1 MEFQTKHTRFRGYQL
16 KTKGSSFSY
25 WNGSHFSLGE
35 ARYNDDNKNSIWHEL
50 KMCGKTSIDLL
61 HITSWDADHCS
72 STELNNILKE
82 LKPKRI
88 EYPGYPIDTNT
99 QNQLDSLAAIL
110 KYEAGDVNA
119 PKVIKVDKIDPTYIA
134 TLGTSSE
141 WDFSNILF
149 NNKKDYPTSNNN
161 STIKLF
167 KTGCFSVLSLGDLE
181 LEEISKWLVQFKAI
195 KTEVDVLIMA
205 HHGSD
210 NGFTTADFL
219 DAVKPKVA
227 FCLCDYGNQYD
238 HPSKNVIQLLG
249 NKKIDYYS
257 TKQGDVIIES
267 IEDHQKKYRVWDYIS
282 DGEKLREYPST
293 YNSKRYSKHTSD
305 NFLKMIQNFN
315 KNKGL

>member
-1 MEFQTKHTRFRGYQL
+1 MEFQTKHTRFRAYQL
-16 KTKGSSFSY
+16 KSKGSSFSY
-25 WNGSHFSLGE
+25 WDGSNFTLCE

-50 KMCGKTSIDLL
+50 KVCGKTSIDLL

-72 STELNNILKE
+72 STELINLLKE

-99 QNQLDSLAAIL
+99 PNQVASLAAITN
-110 KYEAGDVNA
+110 YEASELTTPKIIRVN
-119 PKVIKVDKIDPTYIA
+119 KIDGDYVSKLNNA
-134 TLGTSSE
+134 TE
-141 WDFSNILF
+141 WGYSNILF
-149 NNKKDYPTSNNN
+149 NNKKDYPASNNN

-181 LEEISKWLVQFKAI
+181 LEEISKWLVQFKMI
-195 KTEVDVLIMA
+195 KTEVDILIMA

-227 FCLCDYGNQYD
+227 FCLCDFDNQYD
-238 HPSKNVIQLLG
+238 HPSKNVLQLLL
-249 NKKIDYYS
+249 NRKIDYYS

-267 IEDHQKKYRVWDYIS
+267 IEDHQKKYKVWDYIS
-282 DGEKLREYPST
+282 NGGKLRESPET
-293 YNSKRYSKHTSD
+293 YRTKRSSKA
-305 NFLKMIQNFN
+305 FLDALN
-315 KNKGL
+315 KIINK